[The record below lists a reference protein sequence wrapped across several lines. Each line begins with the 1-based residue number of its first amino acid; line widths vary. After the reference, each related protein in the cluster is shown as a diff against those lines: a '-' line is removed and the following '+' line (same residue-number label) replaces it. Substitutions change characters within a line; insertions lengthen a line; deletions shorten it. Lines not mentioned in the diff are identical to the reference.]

1 VSAYAVNLVGRKTLR
16 DAEFSR
22 RLGEDPELALEQFD
36 LTPEERAALLAGD
49 VATLYAL
56 GAHEYLLMGLA
67 RREVLGLDMPTF
79 SDRIRTA
86 EPRLNY

>member
-1 VSAYAVNLVGRKTLR
+1 
-16 DAEFSR
+16 
-22 RLGEDPELALEQFD
+22 
-36 LTPEERAALLAGD
+36 
-49 VATLYAL
+49 
-56 GAHEYLLMGLA
+56 MGLA

>member
-36 LTPEERAALLAGD
+36 LTPEERVALLAGD
-49 VATLYAL
+49 VATLYSL